1 MFPRFPRR
9 LEFQHDEC
17 MDGQAP
23 EDWCCNCA
31 KAAGWDN
38 IDPQLM
44 YVRHACQSCRDSYY
58 NSFGACEWCGKGK
71 SEHIYEGRPK
81 INFGSGWYR

>member
-58 NSFGACEWCGKGK
+58 NSFGA
-71 SEHIYEGRPK
+71 RPSQALVCHYLMRSL
-81 INFGSGWYR
+81 FYHHLCRCV